1 MGSIQLYEGH
11 SDSNVVH
18 SAIPPVSQ
26 SSWDAKIYFLLSE
39 TCGQRGL
46 VDLKQ
51 IFIKGQFYLRVHA
64 EICA

>member
-26 SSWDAKIYFLLSE
+26 SSWDAKIYFYYQKGLSRSEANLYKKSVLL
-39 TCGQRGL
+39 
-46 VDLKQ
+46 
-51 IFIKGQFYLRVHA
+51 KGSRKNL
-64 EICA
+64 CMK